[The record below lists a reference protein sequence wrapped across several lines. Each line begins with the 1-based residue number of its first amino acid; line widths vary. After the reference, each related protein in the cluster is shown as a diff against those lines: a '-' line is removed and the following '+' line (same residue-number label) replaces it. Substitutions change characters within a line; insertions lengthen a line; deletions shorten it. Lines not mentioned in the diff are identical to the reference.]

1 MPRGPSPRRGAKS
14 ARPRKNLP
22 QSKSRSVE
30 RLTADAPANSNDS
43 PPASKLAAGLYIV
56 ATPIGHA
63 ADITIRALQV
73 LNSADFIAC
82 ENTRH
87 TGKLLARYGITTR
100 RTSYNDIN
108 APRVRPRLLR
118 LLQNGSTI
126 ALVCDAGTP
135 LISDPGYRL
144 VREAIATGISI
155 IPIPGPSAPLA
166 ALVVSGLPSNRFLF
180 VGFLPS
186 TEAARV
192 NTLHEL
198 CTLTSTL
205 LFLESPRRLAATLR
219 NMLDIF
225 GEREVAV
232 ARELTKIHEE
242 ISRGLLTELTNK
254 YRNQAAAG
262 VIVRGEVVI
271 VVAPPAKTQND
282 VLDQAR
288 IGEPDKL
295 LGAALKSMG
304 TKEAAETVARV
315 TGLSRRKLYA
325 RALLLI
331 NARD

>member
-1 MPRGPSPRRGAKS
+1 M
-14 ARPRKNLP
+14 
-22 QSKSRSVE
+22 E
-30 RLTADAPANSNDS
+30 RLTADAPIDSNDS
-43 PPASKLAAGLYIV
+43 PPTSKLAAGLYIV

-73 LNSADFIAC
+73 LNSTDFIAC

-118 LLQNGSTI
+118 LLQTGSAV

-144 VREAIATGISI
+144 VRETIAAGISI

-186 TEAARV
+186 TEAARI

-198 CTLTSTL
+198 GNLTSTL
-205 LFLESPRRLAATLR
+205 LFLESPRRLAATLQ
-219 NMLDIF
+219 NMLDVF

-242 ISRGLLTELTNK
+242 ISRGLLTELTTQ

-271 VVAPPAKTQND
+271 VVAPPAKTQKD
-282 VLDQAR
+282 ILDQAR

-304 TKEAAETVARV
+304 TKEAAETVARA
-315 TGLSRRKLYA
+315 TGLSRRTLYA

>member
-1 MPRGPSPRRGAKS
+1 M
-14 ARPRKNLP
+14 
-22 QSKSRSVE
+22 E
-30 RLTADAPANSNDS
+30 RLTADTPANSNDS
-43 PPASKLAAGLYIV
+43 SPASKLAAGLYIV

-73 LNSADFIAC
+73 LNSADLIAC

-118 LLQNGSTI
+118 LLQNGSAI

-144 VREAIATGISI
+144 VRETIAAGISI

-186 TEAARV
+186 TEAARI

-198 CTLTSTL
+198 GNLPSTL
-205 LFLESPRRLAATLR
+205 LFLESPRRLAATLQ
-219 NMLDIF
+219 NMLDVF

-242 ISRGLLTELTNK
+242 ISRGLLTELITQ

-282 VLDQAR
+282 ILDQAH

-304 TKEAAETVARV
+304 TKEAAEIVARA
-315 TGLSRRKLYA
+315 TGLSRRMLYA

-331 NARD
+331 NAQD